1 VLTKRERTNN
11 YAELVP
17 NRALCTAYSKFMLSL
32 SSPQLT
38 FNSDADDEDSQPH
51 PGSYSTD
58 QGNVTQVC
66 PGIHPVYNIPSSQG
80 ANHTKEFTAA
90 VISEEAYRLT
100 LDTAKG
106 MAATAWKVL
115 RDDDFAREV
124 KAEFEKSRAHREE
137 IQ

>member
-1 VLTKRERTNN
+1 MI
-11 YAELVP
+11 A
-17 NRALCTAYSKFMLSL
+17 L
-32 SSPQLT
+32 SSPQLA
-38 FNSDADDEDSQPH
+38 FDPKSSSEDDPPL

-66 PGIHPVYNIPSSQG
+66 PGIHPIYNIPSAQG

-90 VISEEAYRLT
+90 VITEEAYQLT

-115 RDDDFAREV
+115 SDDGFAAKV
-124 KAEFEKSRAHREE
+124 KAEFETSRAQKSTAKVGQSAALAAAVNGHCC
-137 IQ
+137 